1 MAKFVQIQTCE
12 QGHTHDE
19 LINIEDISRIAL
31 GPNLLFLRTPYGNG
45 EHRHSITQKSVD
57 KLLEVLDIVGEE
69 EQMAN
74 ELTQKQIN
82 KLVAEYKK
90 HYDGDEEVT
99 EEKVLKDLKEYIKD
113 FTDYENIEEVPFD
126 ELLDFIG

>member
-1 MAKFVQIQTCE
+1 MA
-12 QGHTHDE
+12 
-19 LINIEDISRIAL
+19 S
-31 GPNLLFLRTPYGNG
+31 
-45 EHRHSITQKSVD
+45 
-57 KLLEVLDIVGEE
+57 
-69 EQMAN
+69 

-90 HYDGDEEVT
+90 YYDGDEEVT

-113 FTDYENIEEVPFD
+113 FTDYENIEEVPFN

>member
-19 LINIEDISRIAL
+19 LINIEDISSIAL

-57 KLLEVLDIVGEE
+57 KLLKVLDIVGEE
-69 EQMAN
+69 E
-74 ELTQKQIN
+74 
-82 KLVAEYKK
+82 
-90 HYDGDEEVT
+90 
-99 EEKVLKDLKEYIKD
+99 
-113 FTDYENIEEVPFD
+113 
-126 ELLDFIG
+126 